1 MFAAVACLLD
11 IRTKVSPTST
21 ATRAKSVGVSGRPR
35 CPRPK
40 TAYTLRKVGHYDYTV
55 MDGKIA
61 VGHAF
66 GLEAFVE
73 GTLLWTV
80 RAYDV
85 DREVYSL
92 HDAKDWLAGGNPPV
106 PEEAV

>member
-1 MFAAVACLLD
+1 MSD
-11 IRTKVSPTST
+11 
-21 ATRAKSVGVSGRPR
+21 GPR

-40 TAYTLRKVGHYDYTV
+40 TAYTLRKMGHHDYTV
-55 MDGKIA
+55 MDGKTA

-92 HDAKDWLAGGNPPV
+92 QDAKDWLSGGDPPL
-106 PEEAV
+106 PDEAV